1 MMIVL
6 FGLHRVR
13 IAYCA
18 HMKETEGR
26 SKWDSRRMPMR
37 VCVCVCGWSHEK
49 ESTASAEV
57 VGCWWKWTVKGRR
70 SSLNEITICRYEET
84 ARGEENKCPV
94 ETSRGAADGP
104 GCLPLQSSSFT
115 PGNLRGSPVAPN
127 KLSIEFNS
135 WTSKA
140 RPEKQEGPE
149 SENPFLT
156 AVCLLNLS
164 WAAVIAW

>member
-13 IAYCA
+13 IALIWKRRREGVNETADECLCA
-18 HMKETEGR
+18 
-26 SKWDSRRMPMR
+26 
-37 VCVCVCGWSHEK
+37 CVCVCGWSREK

-135 WTSKA
+135 WTSEA

-164 WAAVIAW
+164 RAAVIAW